1 MKVYRAIDF
10 MVDGK
15 QVYYFVM
22 DDGRI
27 LVNDSSFVGD
37 AIPTSLTKECFY
49 HGMNNGKYILVYNK
63 SEKPFIHSRHF
74 WCNVFIITVALIAC
88 VGFILL

>member
-10 MVDGK
+10 MVNGK

-37 AIPTSLTKECFY
+37 AIPTSLTKERFY
-49 HGMNNGKYILVYNK
+49 HGMNNSKYILVDNK
-63 SEKPFIHSRHF
+63 SEKPFIHSRNF

-88 VGFILL
+88 VGFIFL